1 MSPDRQP
8 AVGAAVGTVCIIPAR
23 GGSKGIPRKNLRSV
37 GGVPLVARSIRAARA
52 AGRVDAVIVSTDDAE
67 IAAVAEAHGA
77 RAVMRPEALA
87 TDTASS
93 EVALIHVLEVLA
105 GEGSHPDLVVFLQC
119 TSPFTTAAEID
130 RCVAA
135 LDDPRAA
142 AALSVVSDHGFL
154 WTADA
159 DGFAIGVN
167 HDWTQPR
174 KRRQDLPPQYRE
186 TGSIYVMRT
195 AAFLETR
202 TRFCGRVVAVP
213 VEVPCAEIDSPLDL
227 AVADAVA
234 SLVEPGGTP
243 DLDARAGAV
252 RALVMDFDGVHTDD
266 RVTVGVDGDEYV
278 RCSRSDGMGVEMLRK
293 RGLHLL
299 ILSKEVSSV
308 VAARGRK
315 LKVDVR
321 HGIEDKLPEMTRWL
335 AERGVP
341 LAQACYIGN
350 DINDAACLE
359 AVGLAVVPAD
369 AHPAVVGLADI
380 VTKKPGGRGALRE
393 LAEILLQAQDALVPT
408 GGSAGSAG

>member
-1 MSPDRQP
+1 MS
-8 AVGAAVGTVCIIPAR
+8 TVCIIPAR
-23 GGSKGIPRKNLRSV
+23 GGSKGVPRKNLRAV
-37 GGVPLVARSIRAARA
+37 GGVPLVARSVSAARA
-52 AGRVDAVIVSTDDAE
+52 AARVDTVVVSTDDVE
-67 IAAVAEAHGA
+67 IAAVSEAYGA
-77 RAVMRPEALA
+77 RAVMRPDALA

-93 EVALIHVLEVLA
+93 EAALLHVLEVLA
-105 GEGSHPDLVVFLQC
+105 AEGSHPDIVVFLQC
-119 TSPFTTAAEID
+119 TSPFTTPSEID

-135 LDDPRAA
+135 LDDQRAA
-142 AALSVVSDHGFL
+142 AAFSVAPDHGFL
-154 WTADA
+154 WTSDA
-159 DGFAIGVN
+159 DGFAVGVN

-195 AAFLETR
+195 ELFRERR

-213 VEVPCAEIDSPLDL
+213 IEVPCAEIDSPLDL

-234 SLVEPGGTP
+234 RALETPEPAAFA
-243 DLDARAGAV
+243 ARAGAV

-266 RVTVGVDGDEYV
+266 RVTVGVEGDEYV

-293 RGLHLL
+293 RGFHLL

-308 VAARGRK
+308 VAARARK

-321 HGIEDKLPEMTRWL
+321 HGIEDKLPEMMRWL
-335 AERGVP
+335 VEKGVP

-350 DINDAACLE
+350 DINDAACLG

-369 AHPAVVGLADI
+369 AHPDVVAMADI

-393 LAEILLQAQDALVPT
+393 LAEILLAAQDVTARD
-408 GGSAGSAG
+408 GRAAGMAG

>member
-1 MSPDRQP
+1 M
-8 AVGAAVGTVCIIPAR
+8 GTVCIIPAR
-23 GGSKGIPRKNLRSV
+23 GGSKGIPRKNLRTV

-52 AGRVDAVIVSTDDAE
+52 AGRVDTIIVSTDDAE
-67 IAAVAEAHGA
+67 IAAVSKAHGA
-77 RAVMRPEALA
+77 RAVIRPEALA

-93 EVALIHVLEVLA
+93 EAALIHVLEVLA

-142 AALSVVSDHGFL
+142 AAVSVASDHGFL

-195 AAFLETR
+195 AAFLERR

-234 SLVEPGGTP
+234 PLVEPAGGP
-243 DLDARAGAV
+243 DLDARAGTV

-293 RGLHLL
+293 RGFHLL

-308 VAARGRK
+308 VAARARK

-335 AERGVP
+335 ADRGVP
-341 LAQACYIGN
+341 LEHACYIGN

-369 AHPAVVGLADI
+369 AHPDVVAIADI

-393 LAEILLQAQDALVPT
+393 LAEILLAARDASGPEGRT
-408 GGSAGSAG
+408 AGPAG